1 MTNVELVEVAVIGA
15 AIFLALFVVT
25 VAATR
30 VLM

>member
-1 MTNVELVEVAVIGA
+1 MTNVELVEIPVIGA